1 MFSWLFGSNDTEDDV
16 INNIFYYTIHNNNTM
31 VIKLLD
37 DHKNID
43 LNDKRCKDKY
53 NNTLLHILAN
63 SQNATLVRHLIIQG
77 LRRDHVNVFGE
88 KAINIALKNNNLTMV
103 RVLSD
108 IEQDPELIQRI
119 EGLEV
124 QRKTLYERI
133 EKTETALGTANEE
146 IKTLKRK
153 RCDQCDVNVREN
165 KRLKAEN
172 DVLGKTNE
180 KLTKDNSD
188 LQTTVTNLRATFKK

>member
-1 MFSWLFGSNDTEDDV
+1 MLHF
-16 INNIFYYTIHNNNTM
+16 
-31 VIKLLD
+31 
-37 DHKNID
+37 KNID

-63 SQNATLVRHLIIQG
+63 SQNVTLVRHLIIQG

-108 IEQDPELIQRI
+108 IEQDPELVQRI

-165 KRLKAEN
+165 KRLKTEN
-172 DVLGKTNE
+172 DVLGKANE
-180 KLTKDNSD
+180 KLTKDNGD
-188 LQTTVTNLRATFKK
+188 LQMTVTNLRATFKK